1 MEEVQNKKD
10 NNILFENN
18 IQSINN
24 TNNSNECQNIIISS
38 ESNLKP
44 SNSNKNIS
52 KFQKFK
58 NIIYKYSGKMAFW
71 KKKNKKTT
79 IDNKESK
86 IDNQK
91 KLEQRSL
98 DRQINIYANEKFTKE
113 YGSGFGFNFFI

>member
-10 NNILFENN
+10 NNNLFENN

-24 TNNSNECQNIIISS
+24 TNNSNECQ
-38 ESNLKP
+38 
-44 SNSNKNIS
+44 
-52 KFQKFK
+52 

-98 DRQINIYANEKFTKE
+98 DRQINIYANEKFIKE
-113 YGSGFGFNFFI
+113 YGFGFNCFI